1 MTRQCR
7 SALQTSHAVFENTC
21 CTFFQISKKAFL
33 NGYLTD
39 ISKKNVQQKFS
50 VPYFEMSSQL
60 RFGFTLIFK
69 SLFFAIC
76 FIAMVIKLSMA
87 LNSL

>member
-1 MTRQCR
+1 M
-7 SALQTSHAVFENTC
+7 SFSFADFTC
-21 CTFFQISKKAFL
+21 SVREKVLYFFQISKKAFL